1 MSLLPDP
8 NSGPVRAYELPLI
21 GRDERG
27 QTLVIPNRRSGDFML
42 GFRKAASSSG
52 RHYHSGLRANK
63 NPEILILISGEAE
76 LRWRWLQDT
85 RLQVLKLKGPVRL
98 EVDAGI
104 WHELYALSDLVFWEM
119 NSLEDVQADS
129 IRIEYGEPDPE
140 PGNGPAHKTEL

>member
-1 MSLLPDP
+1 MPQLPDP
-8 NSGPVRAYELPLI
+8 NAGPVRVYELPLI

-52 RHYHSGLRANK
+52 RHYHSGLRPNK

-76 LRWRWLQDT
+76 LRWRYLKET
-85 RLQVLKLKGPVRL
+85 RLRVLHLKGPIRL

-104 WHELYALSDLVFWEM
+104 WHEIYALSDLVFWEM
-119 NSLEDVQADS
+119 NSLQDVQADS
-129 IRIEYGEPDPE
+129 IRIEYGEPCPGPE
-140 PGNGPAHKTEL
+140 SGSAPKSEP

>member
-1 MSLLPDP
+1 MSQMPDAKQ
-8 NSGPVRAYELPLI
+8 GPVRVYELPLI

-52 RHYHSGLRANK
+52 RHYHSGLREHK
-63 NPEILILISGEAE
+63 NPEILILISGRAE
-76 LRWRWLQDT
+76 LRWRYLEESE
-85 RLQVLKLKGPVRL
+85 LHVLNLEGPVRL

-119 NSLEDVQADS
+119 NSLQDVQADS
-129 IRIEYGEPDPE
+129 IRIEYGEPG
-140 PGNGPAHKTEL
+140 PGLPGGSAPNTEL